1 MRVAVTGAAG
11 FLGRSIVRRCSDQ
24 GDRVLACVSHRSGQ
38 EQELVRRAES
48 IVRTDLAGSFDA
60 AHFDGIDV
68 VFHCAAQVKPAV
80 RAHFLT
86 GNVAV
91 TRNVITAAAEAG
103 VGCVIY
109 FSSVAVHGEHQD
121 HVGTDECGAF
131 CSKPPSPYVESK
143 ITAELVAR
151 EIACQR
157 NLRLVVLRP
166 AWVWGPGDHALINV
180 LAQLK
185 QGWFPLIGD
194 GANRLAL
201 AYIDNVVDV
210 AMSASSMRASEP
222 EAFIIHDDV
231 PLSCAQFIKAL
242 AHTVGLSPRM
252 IVLPKATW
260 RAARFL
266 ASLFER
272 LERVPPIPY
281 YELAVLAHEQQ
292 FSTAKARRMLGFTPR
307 IHLDEALRRTG
318 EWLASL

>member
-48 IVRTDLAGSFDA
+48 VVHTDLAGSFDA

-68 VFHCAAQVKPAV
+68 VFHCAAQVRPAV

-166 AWVWGPGDHALINV
+166 AWVWVIAPRRRLHDLGREHGRDARSRRLPSGAPATVDL
-180 LAQLK
+180 LAVQPRDDRGLRR
-185 QGWFPLIGD
+185 
-194 GANRLAL
+194 ARS
-201 AYIDNVVDV
+201 V
-210 AMSASSMRASEP
+210 ASVRASRTRRLCHRRRP
-222 EAFIIHDDV
+222 SG
-231 PLSCAQFIKAL
+231 SCRRWRRCRATAR
-242 AHTVGLSPRM
+242 PR
-252 IVLPKATW
+252 L
-260 RAARFL
+260 
-266 ASLFER
+266 
-272 LERVPPIPY
+272 RVVRI
-281 YELAVLAHEQQ
+281 
-292 FSTAKARRMLGFTPR
+292 ARRRSPAR
-307 IHLDEALRRTG
+307 
-318 EWLASL
+318 